1 MKSNTKN
8 KTNRLA
14 SFKTLLRVFKDMKQI
29 RWMILAI
36 VLISV
41 AGVGI
46 SLATPSLLGE
56 LTDAL
61 YNLWA
66 QNKPILQ
73 EDFVKKCYILGGIYL
88 LSALLAVISMIINNN
103 AVSRYFTYGLRVRIS
118 SKITRLP
125 VAFADRTPT
134 GEILSRMM
142 ADVSNMSAPIYDI
155 IYTIIDGFVKLVGIS
170 IIIFILNPELAIVI
184 VCVVPLSVALA
195 TVLSSKSEKM
205 YNEYRQTNGEI
216 YALTEEDFTGFDT
229 VKTFG
234 LEEERAQKFSQKCHK
249 GAKQFRRAENLSK
262 TVNPLIVFTNS
273 TAYILICVIGGYMA
287 INGTLNVGTVV
298 SLVLYAQMFAGP
310 LESISMGLSQIQN
323 TVASANRVY
332 EIFDSE
338 EMPKE
343 GAKEE
348 GELENYKVT
357 FSKVAFSYDKAK
369 PLIKNLTFNV
379 EEGQKVAIVGATG
392 AGKTTIVNLLM
403 RFYEIDG
410 GAITVGGK
418 DITKIPREQVRSY
431 FSMVLQD
438 TWLFS
443 GSIFENVAL
452 GKEGASLQE
461 VQNACKKAHID
472 AYINSLPDGYNTVI
486 NEETTNISGGQKQLL
501 TIARAYL
508 ADRKILI
515 LDEATS
521 NVDTRTE
528 LLIQQTMDELM
539 NNRTSFVIAH
549 RLSTIVNAD
558 VILVVDNGDIVEQG
572 THAQLLQKGGL
583 YSKIYNSQ
591 YDGTKIEA

>member
-1 MKSNTKN
+1 MKRNTKN

-88 LSALLAVISMIINNN
+88 LSAILSIISMIINTN

-262 TVNPLIVFTNS
+262 TVNPLIVFTNAI
-273 TAYILICVIGGYMA
+273 AYILICVIGGYMA

-348 GELENYKVT
+348 GKLENYKVT

-410 GAITVGGK
+410 GTITVGGK

-472 AYINSLPDGYNTVI
+472 GYINSLPDGYNTVI

-539 NNRTSFVIAH
+539 SNRTSFVIAH